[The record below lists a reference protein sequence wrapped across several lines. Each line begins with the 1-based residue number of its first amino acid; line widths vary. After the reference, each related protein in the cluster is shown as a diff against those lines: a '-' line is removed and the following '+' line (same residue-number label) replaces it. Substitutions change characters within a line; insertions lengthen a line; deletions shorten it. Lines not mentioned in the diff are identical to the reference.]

1 MLCDL
6 VERWEIWAM
15 IIKKIVLFSPNG
27 YVGSA
32 IKEKIQEEG
41 TLQLYEITR
50 DSDLEQYKENYDV
63 LIYSAAA
70 SHGSAEKYV
79 QDNVVTAVTMMN
91 FCKLHGIKRIIYLS
105 SDSIYGEINTDV
117 VTESA
122 TMLNPGIY
130 GVTKYLAERIIIESG
145 IPYYILRMPGVVG
158 KSWREVFICNL
169 MMALKNNEHIN
180 LYNMDRA
187 FNNILDIDD
196 LTQFINRLCTYEN
209 INRSEVFLLGNIE
222 KPHLKEVVYYIKK
235 LYHSTSEI
243 DNMETDAKRYFTL
256 DVSKAVEFG
265 YSSKKIWTIIDE
277 LYQVQKKEEELL

>member
-1 MLCDL
+1 
-6 VERWEIWAM
+6 M

-158 KSWREVFICNL
+158 KSWRQVFICNL
-169 MMALKNNEHIN
+169 MMAIKNNEHIN

-196 LTQFINRLCTYEN
+196 LTKFINRLCTYEN
-209 INRSEVFLLGNIE
+209 TKNSEIFILGNIE
-222 KPHLKEVVYYIKK
+222 KPYLKEVVYYIKK

-243 DNMETDAKRYFTL
+243 DNMDTDAKRYFTL
-256 DVSKAVEFG
+256 DVSKAVEYG

-277 LYQVQKKEEELL
+277 LYQIQKKEEKSL

>member
-1 MLCDL
+1 
-6 VERWEIWAM
+6 M

-117 VTESA
+117 VTERA

-158 KSWREVFICNL
+158 KSWRQVFICNL
-169 MMALKNNEHIN
+169 MMAIKNNEHIN

-196 LTQFINRLCTYEN
+196 LTKFINRLCTYEN
-209 INRSEVFLLGNIE
+209 TKNSEIFILGNIE
-222 KPHLKEVVYYIKK
+222 KPYLKEVVYYIKK

-243 DNMETDAKRYFTL
+243 DNMDTDAKRYFTL
-256 DVSKAVEFG
+256 DVSKAVEYG

-277 LYQVQKKEEELL
+277 LYQIQKKEEKSL

>member
-1 MLCDL
+1 
-6 VERWEIWAM
+6 M

>member
-1 MLCDL
+1 
-6 VERWEIWAM
+6 M

-41 TLQLYEITR
+41 ALQLYEITR

-63 LIYSAAA
+63 LIYSAAS

-209 INRSEVFLLGNIE
+209 TNRSEVFLLGNIE

-256 DVSKAVEFG
+256 DVSKAVEYG